1 MSEIELKACPFCGG
15 RDIRDFGGLAWS
27 MIPEC
32 RGCGARAMGP
42 FSEGKRNPV
51 DVWNTRAAHWKPI
64 ESAPKDGT
72 AILLTNGKDVA
83 EGHWYFE
90 EGGTTEHRDLD
101 GRYIDQTESDGYDGW
116 LDWDGGMQPDPTH
129 WMPLPAPPEVEG

>member
-27 MIPEC
+27 RIPQC

-51 DVWNTRAAHWKPI
+51 DVWNTRASQWQPI

-72 AILLTNGKDVA
+72 RLMLWDSRAGGYAVTGAWVA
-83 EGHWYFE
+83 GSADDHE
-90 EGGTTEHRDLD
+90 T
-101 GRYIDQTESDGYDGW
+101 I
-116 LDWDGGMQPDPTH
+116 TH
-129 WMPLPAPPEVEG
+129 WQPLPAPPEGEG